1 MFELHGVYPDLNNQT
16 FRLNIM
22 IYDNDI
28 LSYLVIEIPER
39 GLISKVLSK
48 YIAAFEYFDKALI
61 VLSPASDEISIPS
74 YASVIGKV
82 F

>member
-1 MFELHGVYPDLNNQT
+1 MFELQGVYPDLNNQT
-16 FRLNIM
+16 FRLNKI
-22 IYDNDI
+22 NDI
-28 LSYLVIEIPER
+28 KNYLVIEIRER
-39 GLISKVLSK
+39 ELISKVLSK